1 MRVIFAGTPEFA
13 AKALVAV
20 ADSHHTVQ
28 AVLTQPDRPAG
39 RGMKLLPSPV
49 KKFALSRGFPVLQP
63 ATLKDD
69 PVQQTLREFDAD
81 VLVVAA
87 YGLLLPQA
95 VLDIPRFGA
104 INLHASLL
112 PRWRGA
118 APIQRAILAGDRETG
133 ICIMRMDVGLDTGP
147 VLKAERLAIADTDTA
162 GSLLDRLSSMG
173 ARMIVSELDAIELI
187 GQNAIP
193 QSSNGAT
200 YAKKLE
206 KVEAQISWE
215 KSADEIWRQIRAF
228 DPVPGASTTF
238 RGESLKLFRAERVP
252 GAGGASGEVAAADS
266 DGIVIACGAG
276 SVRISELQRAGGRRL
291 PVVEFLRGIQ
301 IAEGD
306 TFGS

>member
-39 RGMKLLPSPV
+39 RGMKLLPSAV

-69 PVQQTLREFDAD
+69 SVQQTLREFDAD

-104 INLHASLL
+104 INIHASLL

-133 ICIMRMDVGLDTGP
+133 ICIMRMDAGLDTGP
-147 VLKAERLAIADTDTA
+147 LLKAERLAIADTDTA

-173 ARMIVSELDAIELI
+173 ARMIVAALDATELV
-187 GQNAIP
+187 GQNSIP
-193 QSSNGAT
+193 QSSNGVT

-206 KVEAQISWE
+206 KAEAQISWE
-215 KSADEIWRQIRAF
+215 KSSDEIWRQIRAF
-228 DPVPGASTTF
+228 DPAPGASTTF

-252 GAGGASGEVAAADS
+252 GAGGTSGAVIAADS

>member
-39 RGMKLLPSPV
+39 RGMKLLPSAV

-104 INLHASLL
+104 INIHASLL

-133 ICIMRMDVGLDTGP
+133 ICIMRMDAGLDTGP
-147 VLKAERLAIADTDTA
+147 LLKAERLAIADTDTA

-173 ARMIVSELDAIELI
+173 ARMIVAALDATELV
-187 GQNAIP
+187 GQNSIP
-193 QSSNGAT
+193 QSSNGVT

-206 KVEAQISWE
+206 KAEAQISWE
-215 KSADEIWRQIRAF
+215 KSSDEIWRQIRAF
-228 DPVPGASTTF
+228 DPAPGASTTF

-252 GAGGASGEVAAADS
+252 GAGGASGAVIAADS